1 MKDRI
6 EIGMNSYMMT
16 PENFGGVNHMIL
28 GAPGTG
34 KTRYLLEPMLLQMS
48 NASHIIVDIKGSLY
62 DRLNDRLV
70 DSGYRTECYD
80 FIDMEGLCYNPI
92 EEVHSEED
100 ALAVATA
107 IAGRTSGVEDPFWN
121 RSVINILAAVIGY
134 GAEFRKHHGRY
145 MKVEERL
152 YNTGT
157 IGRRE
162 YMRNFRMMDEIPEGE
177 PLGLPFVIDMI
188 AECSG
193 INEPGQDPTT
203 VEERFHM
210 LMAYMDPEWWP
221 GKRFRA
227 FTAAS
232 DRTISSIIATFSSL
246 TNAFRTEA
254 MRRILSRSHFSVDS
268 FAREKKAVFIQL
280 KDYDTS
286 LHQVAAIMITQA
298 INGLLRIAGKGHL
311 DIPVQV
317 WMDDCGSYVVPGL
330 SDKMSCC
337 RSRGIGFTLLC
348 QSEHQ
353 LRSGY
358 GHDEAETIIQCCH
371 SYFYLGGE
379 DYESTH
385 RISVRGDLPQSEIL
399 AMDREYMY
407 LIQQGQRLRRIR
419 KMDESEKMRV
429 ESLAL
434 GEGRE
439 ER

>member
-1 MKDRI
+1 MENRI
-6 EIGMNSYMMT
+6 EIGMNSYMTT
-16 PENFGGVNHMIL
+16 PENFGGVNHIIL

-48 NASHIIVDIKGSLY
+48 DTSHIIVDIKGSLY
-62 DRLNDRLV
+62 DSLNERLIDR
-70 DSGYRTECYD
+70 GYSTECYD
-80 FIDMEGLCYNPI
+80 FIDMEGLGYNPL

-107 IAGRTSGVEDPFWN
+107 IVGKTSEKEDPFWN
-121 RSVINILAAVIGY
+121 RSVVNILAAVIGY
-134 GAEFRKHHGRY
+134 GEGFRRNRSRY
-145 MKVEERL
+145 ISVEERL
-152 YNTGT
+152 YDNGT

-162 YMRNFRMMDEIPEGE
+162 YMKNRRMMEAIPEGE
-177 PLGLPFVIDMI
+177 PLSLPFVIDMI
-188 AECSG
+188 AECNG
-193 INEPGQDPTT
+193 INQPGEDPTA
-203 VEERFHM
+203 VEERFHT
-210 LMAYMDPEWWP
+210 LMAFKGPEWWP
-221 GKRFRA
+221 GKRFKA

-232 DRTISSIIATFSSL
+232 DKTISSIIATFSSL

-254 MRRILSRSHFSVDS
+254 MRWTLSRNHFHVES
-268 FAREKKAVFIQL
+268 FAKEKKAIFIQL

-298 INGLLRIAGKGHL
+298 INGLLRIAGKGNL

-330 SDKMSCC
+330 ADKMACC

-353 LRSGY
+353 LRTGY
-358 GHDEAETIIQCCH
+358 GHNEAETIIQCCH

-379 DYESTH
+379 DYESTR
-385 RISVRGDLPQSEIL
+385 RISVRGDLPQSEVL
-399 AMDREYMY
+399 AMDRGYMY
-407 LIQQGQRLRRIR
+407 VIQQGQRLRRIR
-419 KMDESEKMRV
+419 KIDEGEKRRV
-429 ESLAL
+429 ESRALA
-434 GEGRE
+434 GRIP